1 MNKPGH
7 YFPIIKLMHLGVL
20 SSPQKAYMWAGNKT
34 FTKTFFFFLSFF
46 KCWNFETISLET
58 FQEYYFISIFLFLRA
73 HASRDY
79 FFIKIDFSF
88 NFYTFFKGYT
98 PFTVITKY

>member
-1 MNKPGH
+1 MGREQNIYKD
-7 YFPIIKLMHLGVL
+7 I
-20 SSPQKAYMWAGNKT
+20 
-34 FTKTFFFFLSFF
+34 FFFLSFF
-46 KCWNFETISLET
+46 KCWDFETISLET

-73 HASRDY
+73 HASSDY

-98 PFTVITKY
+98 PITVITKY